1 MHLTDPDNFWFWYVT
16 DMDGS
21 PLEQGE
27 GPCDMYVDGDVHV
40 DGAAHAGAAA
50 APSPP
55 SRACAGPPKML
66 FHQYHPG
73 SFAPEAFSDDDAAR
87 LFGVPRVCRAT
98 SVACEVEP
106 TNFCGDD

>member
-27 GPCDMYVDGDVHV
+27 GPCDMYDSETG
-40 DGAAHAGAAA
+40 
-50 APSPP
+50 
-55 SRACAGPPKML
+55 SRECEGPPKML